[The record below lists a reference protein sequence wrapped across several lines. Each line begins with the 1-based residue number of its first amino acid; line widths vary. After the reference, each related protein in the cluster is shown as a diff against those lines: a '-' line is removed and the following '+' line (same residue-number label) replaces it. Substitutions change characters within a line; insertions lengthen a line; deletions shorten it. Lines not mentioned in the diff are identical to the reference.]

1 MMNTSPAVLPFSRME
16 THARNVMAG
25 KEWDASETISALV
38 AMIVAAQIVDVR
50 SVLSEREVAGVHFVA
65 RDGFLAHSVW
75 ERLRRSGTDLPEATY
90 FSFSRSVVWRAGIQV
105 VDESTMAR
113 FIGDDEELTVPRLE
127 RRLGCSLQSTIDRTV
142 SISADTARQILAANS
157 ENILA
162 ASAELR
168 TRMLGYLET
177 QGLLTHGHHVVVDLG
192 WTGSS
197 IADLAKIVSEATNGQ
212 SVIEGRLT
220 GLYWDAWPQR
230 MRVALHGFAMDDFHT
245 VDDNLRLL
253 GILKLLEVLVT
264 APHGSAIGYGDSTT
278 GFAPQYVTTAVEQDA
293 FSTVVGVIS
302 SRAAQAAEEILNGV
316 HPSGVDASQ
325 ISGAS
330 VWAAMMQVGHTPH
343 SEEIALVTGLR
354 HVSAIDHEGE
364 GLALVCEMPSRSK
377 KIREL
382 FEHDLFDELIHGHW
396 LQGTLR
402 TWSQQPK
409 SAVLLRDFERRFPFT
424 EPQWVGR

>member
-1 MMNTSPAVLPFSRME
+1 
-16 THARNVMAG
+16 
-25 KEWDASETISALV
+25 
-38 AMIVAAQIVDVR
+38 
-50 SVLSEREVAGVHFVA
+50 
-65 RDGFLAHSVW
+65 
-75 ERLRRSGTDLPEATY
+75 
-90 FSFSRSVVWRAGIQV
+90 
-105 VDESTMAR
+105 
-113 FIGDDEELTVPRLE
+113 
-127 RRLGCSLQSTIDRTV
+127 
-142 SISADTARQILAANS
+142 
-157 ENILA
+157 
-162 ASAELR
+162 
-168 TRMLGYLET
+168 
-177 QGLLTHGHHVVVDLG
+177 
-192 WTGSS
+192 
-197 IADLAKIVSEATNGQ
+197 
-212 SVIEGRLT
+212 
-220 GLYWDAWPQR
+220 
-230 MRVALHGFAMDDFHT
+230 
-245 VDDNLRLL
+245 
-253 GILKLLEVLVT
+253 LLEVLVT
-264 APHGSAIGYGDSTT
+264 APHGSVIGYGDSTT